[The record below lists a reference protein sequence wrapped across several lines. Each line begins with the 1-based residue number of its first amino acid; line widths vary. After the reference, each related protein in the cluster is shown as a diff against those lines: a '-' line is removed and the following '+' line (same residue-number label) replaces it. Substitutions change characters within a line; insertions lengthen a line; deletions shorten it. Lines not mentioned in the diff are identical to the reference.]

1 MSLIYWFE
9 RRSYLRSYILLSPR
23 WSMDTESLFLSRPI
37 AHGTHAIVQHT
48 NTRDPVRTYTRHCSR
63 RIDSS
68 MKEIKIILP
77 LEAVATPRPRVSFH
91 RGKSQ
96 TYYPKK
102 YRDFKAAARL
112 FLRHTYRNISIDAEN
127 LLHTDYLV
135 VLTRPKYMHAKK
147 YPDGLIPHQKRP
159 DRDNLTKSIDDV
171 LEDAGIYK
179 DDSVNWSNT
188 TKKMYSER
196 DTLGRIE
203 ITIQIK
209 NAGEQPHSP
218 AKNRNQT

>member
-1 MSLIYWFE
+1 
-9 RRSYLRSYILLSPR
+9 
-23 WSMDTESLFLSRPI
+23 MDTEYRSLYRRI
-37 AHGTHAIVQHT
+37 RHGIHAIAKPINIRNH
-48 NTRDPVRTYTRHCSR
+48 VRTYMRHCSK

-77 LEAVATPRPRVSFH
+77 LEAVPTPRPRVSFH

-112 FLRHTYRNISIDAEN
+112 FLKHTYRNVSIDAAE
-127 LLHTDYLV
+127 LFHTDYLV

-159 DRDNLTKSIDDV
+159 DRDNLTKSIDDI
-171 LEDAGIYK
+171 LQDAGIYE
-179 DDSVNWSNT
+179 DDSINWSNT

-209 NAGEQPHSP
+209 KAGEQPHSP
-218 AKNRNQT
+218 ANRNQT